1 MRFYKLTMEPARN
14 MEEDFILTILAHE
27 LGHEVY
33 QKHLS
38 PRMKNTLIEE
48 IRRTKFSTVYT
59 QAVREN
65 MMKGKISKEKYEE
78 ELIAEYLAA
87 AVIKVI
93 HTEDSGN
100 ENLSAAKSMGTN
112 YPEELLEH
120 MKSFKYGQYKHNGIW
135 YIQSPDNLEKS
146 KLGVCH
152 DFSRYIY
159 DKLNKAGYQ
168 CQLVYVTDSAV
179 SITHSFV
186 TYVKDKDT
194 YWIEAAWSKHFSIH
208 KLQNGYMDVVKI
220 WSKSENLDMKNVAV
234 NEHVA
239 VSRMGNK
246 DLTWD
251 EYLDIVTEPF
261 KQESSGHE
269 SFFVGVP
276 SPAEA
281 KEFIRFLSESINRLK
296 NKYPQ
301 LKVVLHQD
309 KPKQLENFYKTDTKH
324 GFTVASITY
333 RGLDRKKIYQY
344 HKQANLFVNELAT
357 ICSKYKK
364 LGIEPHVYTYLLD
377 DEDGDDYAY
386 NMSISAVK
394 TVYAIRTYTPKQ
406 IGLTLTTAEELRNR
420 RTAVSTLI
428 KVIKQVASRY
438 PNLKDRILAGP
449 ESDTYDV
456 SAFYSGYSSSA
467 YVGDCDTSWDYDGE
481 YNESAYNKFIGE
493 FERFAKEVVD
503 TFAETIGQLNFVA
516 TIDWDDDYL
525 AIVLE
530 SNTKV
535 GKENLQSE
543 SLAQI
548 QKDIIHQYQ
557 HITQSSYVGYED
569 LNSIK
574 RLFRNAAN
582 NVYRILQNVR
592 STVWNGFKD
601 LKRSELQSYVDH
613 NKFTVSHIL
622 DTNYAI
628 LVNTDVYIP
637 FKMSSTYYQAVTAVE
652 NTLLLLDME
661 NRINTELN
669 MAKAIVSQLMAKS
682 TELSLGTNTISSYEL
697 EKLQTS
703 FTKQDACFRSPSR
716 VTKKRFHQVYR
727 RPSSFKDT
735 YTKLSKITQYEY
747 GVAKVY
753 KCLENIYKQYDI
765 MVNFLEKE
773 NPDIDKNSLA
783 RVHQHTY
790 TIAKLFDMY
799 GTTMMNVLRLEH
811 NFVLTLEEIKKT
823 HNL

>member
-1 MRFYKLTMEPARN
+1 MN
-14 MEEDFILTILAHE
+14 
-27 LGHEVY
+27 
-33 QKHLS
+33 
-38 PRMKNTLIEE
+38 
-48 IRRTKFSTVYT
+48 
-59 QAVREN
+59 
-65 MMKGKISKEKYEE
+65 
-78 ELIAEYLAA
+78 
-87 AVIKVI
+87 
-93 HTEDSGN
+93 
-100 ENLSAAKSMGTN
+100 TN
-112 YPEELLEH
+112 YPGKLLEH
-120 MKSFKYGQYKHNGIW
+120 MESFKYGQYKHNGIW

-159 DKLNKAGYQ
+159 DKLSKAGYQ

-194 YWIEAAWSKHFSIH
+194 YWIEAAWSKHFGIH
-208 KLQNGYMDVVKI
+208 KLQNEYMDVVKI
-220 WSKSENLDMKNVAV
+220 WSKSENLDMENIAV

-239 VSRMGNK
+239 VSKMGNK
-246 DLTWD
+246 NLTWN

-269 SFFVGVP
+269 NLSAQSGELVRIDWDYSNHGERAKHLDAAYKLFCDLDRNQLTIVPWYNDSPSKSEYVKYLTNAKNMGVKYFLYMLGTEYIGYGLYTP
-276 SPAEA
+276 SMFKKFRGLNLSNLYVDARYRGRGFGTQMLNDFIA
-281 KEFIRFLSESINRLK
+281 YGKE
-296 NKYPQ
+296 NKYQ
-301 LKVVLHQD
+301 RLMLQVLDGNPTAQKLYERFGF
-309 KPKQLENFYKTDTKH
+309 KPFSHSLE
-324 GFTVASITY
+324 
-333 RGLDRKKIYQY
+333 
-344 HKQANLFVNELAT
+344 
-357 ICSKYKK
+357 
-364 LGIEPHVYTYLLD
+364 LGIEQLTSTSSRLYYKDINPDV
-377 DEDGDDYAY
+377 ES
-386 NMSISAVK
+386 MSSIC
-394 TVYAIRTYTPKQ
+394 
-406 IGLTLTTAEELRNR
+406 
-420 RTAVSTLI
+420 
-428 KVIKQVASRY
+428 
-438 PNLKDRILAGP
+438 KD
-449 ESDTYDV
+449 
-456 SAFYSGYSSSA
+456 
-467 YVGDCDTSWDYDGE
+467 
-481 YNESAYNKFIGE
+481 
-493 FERFAKEVVD
+493 
-503 TFAETIGQLNFVA
+503 
-516 TIDWDDDYL
+516 
-525 AIVLE
+525 IVLQSKQL
-530 SNTKV
+530 SNM
-535 GKENLQSE
+535 
-543 SLAQI
+543 
-548 QKDIIHQYQ
+548 
-557 HITQSSYVGYED
+557 SYVGYED

-613 NKFTVSHIL
+613 NRFTVSHIL
-622 DTNYAI
+622 DTKATI
-628 LVNTDVYIP
+628 LANMDVHIP
-637 FKMSSTYYQAVTAVE
+637 FKMSSTYYQAVVAVE

-669 MAKAIVSQLMAKS
+669 VAKAIVSQLMAKS

-716 VTKKRFHQVYR
+716 VTKKRFDQVYR

-735 YTKLSKITQYEY
+735 YTKLSKLTQYEY

-773 NPDIDKNSLA
+773 NPDINKNSLV

-823 HNL
+823 QNL

>member
-1 MRFYKLTMEPARN
+1 MN
-14 MEEDFILTILAHE
+14 
-27 LGHEVY
+27 
-33 QKHLS
+33 
-38 PRMKNTLIEE
+38 
-48 IRRTKFSTVYT
+48 
-59 QAVREN
+59 
-65 MMKGKISKEKYEE
+65 
-78 ELIAEYLAA
+78 
-87 AVIKVI
+87 
-93 HTEDSGN
+93 
-100 ENLSAAKSMGTN
+100 TN

-159 DKLNKAGYQ
+159 DKLSKAGYQ

-194 YWIEAAWSKHFSIH
+194 YWIEAAWSKHFGIH

-220 WSKSENLDMKNVAV
+220 WSKSENLDMENIAV

-239 VSRMGNK
+239 VSKMGNK
-246 DLTWD
+246 NLTWN

-261 KQESSGHE
+261 KQESLGNE
-269 SFFVGVP
+269 G
-276 SPAEA
+276 
-281 KEFIRFLSESINRLK
+281 LSKICQDISL
-296 NKYPQ
+296 Q
-301 LKVVLHQD
+301 QHQ
-309 KPKQLENFYKTDTKH
+309 
-324 GFTVASITY
+324 I
-333 RGLDRKKIYQY
+333 
-344 HKQANLFVNELAT
+344 
-357 ICSKYKK
+357 
-364 LGIEPHVYTYLLD
+364 
-377 DEDGDDYAY
+377 
-386 NMSISAVK
+386 
-394 TVYAIRTYTPKQ
+394 
-406 IGLTLTTAEELRNR
+406 
-420 RTAVSTLI
+420 
-428 KVIKQVASRY
+428 
-438 PNLKDRILAGP
+438 
-449 ESDTYDV
+449 
-456 SAFYSGYSSSA
+456 
-467 YVGDCDTSWDYDGE
+467 
-481 YNESAYNKFIGE
+481 
-493 FERFAKEVVD
+493 
-503 TFAETIGQLNFVA
+503 
-516 TIDWDDDYL
+516 
-525 AIVLE
+525 
-530 SNTKV
+530 
-535 GKENLQSE
+535 
-543 SLAQI
+543 AQM
-548 QKDIIHQYQ
+548 
-557 HITQSSYVGYED
+557 SYVGYED

-613 NKFTVSHIL
+613 NRFTVSHIL
-622 DTNYAI
+622 DTKYAI
-628 LVNTDVYIP
+628 LANMDVHIP
-637 FKMSSTYYQAVTAVE
+637 FKMSSTYYQAVAAVE

-669 MAKAIVSQLMAKS
+669 VAKAIVSQLMAKS
-682 TELSLGTNTISSYEL
+682 TELSLGTDTVSSYEL

-703 FTKQDACFRSPSR
+703 FTKQDACFRSSSR
-716 VTKKRFHQVYR
+716 VTKKRFDQIYR

-735 YTKLSKITQYEY
+735 YTKLSKLTQYEY
-747 GVAKVY
+747 SVAKVC

-790 TIAKLFDMY
+790 TIAKMFDMY